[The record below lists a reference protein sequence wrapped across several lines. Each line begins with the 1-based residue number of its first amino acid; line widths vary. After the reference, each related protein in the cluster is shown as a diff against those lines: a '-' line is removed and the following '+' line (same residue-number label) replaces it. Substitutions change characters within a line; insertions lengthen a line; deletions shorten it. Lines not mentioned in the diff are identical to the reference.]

1 MRSIAIPSRKIILTV
16 TLALGLSAGGSL
28 LVSNSHAADEPA
40 AAVKAEAAD
49 PEAEAW
55 TELKAATKPPSH
67 PEEWATQRPSRE
79 EYTAFMLKQA
89 NTALVKI
96 DAFLASYPDGKHT
109 AEARKLQVKNLHS
122 AASLG
127 DKESAEKLSKIFA
140 QTAADTKLPDD
151 ERVTARISKL
161 HLDVRKDG
169 GTDQAAVMKFVAERL
184 IAIQKDFPKSIL
196 IYSEMISV
204 AMSDEG
210 AARKSLAKVVAESP
224 EAPAAPRQKAQDILD
239 GKIFNATENIGKRV
253 EIKFTAVDG
262 TEVDLAKMKG
272 KVVLVDFWAT
282 WCGPCIAELPHITE
296 AYEKYHAKGFEII
309 GISFEG
315 ENGKEK
321 LTKFT
326 KEKGMTWPQYYDG
339 KFWGNAFGERFN
351 IRGIPAMWL
360 FDKQGNLADVEA
372 RDGLADKVA
381 KLLEAK

>member
-16 TLALGLSAGGSL
+16 TFALGLSAGGSL
-28 LVSNSHAADEPA
+28 LVSNSHAADAPV
-40 AAVKAEAAD
+40 AAVKSEAAD

-55 TELKAATKPPSH
+55 TELKAATKPPSR

-89 NTALVKI
+89 NAALVKI
-96 DAFLASYPDGKHT
+96 DAFLARHPDGKHA
-109 AEARKLQVKNLHS
+109 AEARKLQLKNLQT
-122 AASLG
+122 AASFG
-127 DKESAEKLSKIFA
+127 DKEGAEKLSKIFV
-140 QTAADTKLPDD
+140 QTAADTTLPDD
-151 ERVTARISKL
+151 ERVTAHISKL
-161 HLDVRKDG
+161 HLDAQKDG
-169 GTDQAAVMKFVAERL
+169 DADQAAVMKFVAERL
-184 IAIQKDFPKSIL
+184 IAIQKDFPKSVL
-196 IYSEMISV
+196 IYTELMSV

-210 AARKSLAKVVAESP
+210 ATRKSLAKVVAESP
-224 EAPAAPRQKAQDILD
+224 NAPAALKQQAQNILD
-239 GKIFNATENIGKRV
+239 GKIFNATENIGKPV
-253 EIKFTAVDG
+253 DIKFTAVDG

-282 WCGPCIAELPHITE
+282 WCGPCIAELPHVTE

-315 ENGKEK
+315 ENGQEK
-321 LTKFT
+321 LNKFT

-339 KFWGNAFGERFN
+339 KNWQNAFGQRFS
-351 IRGIPAMWL
+351 IRSIPTMWL

-372 RDGLADKVA
+372 RDELADKVA